1 MSVNILESEDNLEN
15 VPLVR
20 MEDVQPSR
28 DRSYEVSIRDS
39 DDESVEEVLGTCV
52 IEDIVYDTE
61 YIVNNDDDSNIGSMV
76 SIRSEEVVEDDVAE
90 MIVPE
95 IITDIPSVSMQL
107 LEDSM

>member
-1 MSVNILESEDNLEN
+1 MSDALESEDNIEN
-15 VPLVR
+15 APLVR

-28 DRSYEVSIRDS
+28 ERSYEVSIRDS

-61 YIVNNDDDSNIGSMV
+61 YIVSNDDDSNIGSMV
-76 SIRSEEVVEDDVAE
+76 SIKSEEVLEDDEAE

-95 IITDIPSVSMQL
+95 IVDDIRSVSMR
-107 LEDSM
+107 

>member
-1 MSVNILESEDNLEN
+1 MSVNILESEDNIEN

-39 DDESVEEVLGTCV
+39 DDDSVEEVLGTCV
-52 IEDIVYDTE
+52 VDDIVYDTE
-61 YIVNNDDDSNIGSMV
+61 YIVNSDDDSNIGSMV
-76 SIRSEEVVEDDVAE
+76 SIQSEDVVEDNSAE

-95 IITDIPSVSMQL
+95 IVDDIASVST
-107 LEDSM
+107 